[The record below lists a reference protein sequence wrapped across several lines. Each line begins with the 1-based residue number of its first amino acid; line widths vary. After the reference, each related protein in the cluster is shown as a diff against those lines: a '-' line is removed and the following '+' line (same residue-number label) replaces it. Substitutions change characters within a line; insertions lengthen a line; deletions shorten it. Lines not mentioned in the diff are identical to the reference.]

1 MAIFSGNIIEAY
13 YANSEN
19 DAVEVIYK
27 QGNKAINHYIKVDF
41 NNQDFKDLIAEYD
54 TDKIAGSTIAR
65 NRNYARQLS
74 EMVDMGIRAKTDKKD
89 KVRATIDDFI
99 DSLLDYKSANQQSAE
114 MLFALKVKLFE
125 HEKVK
130 SCTDKDIKSGI
141 RSAKNPIEAIKL
153 FDKING

>member
-13 YANSEN
+13 YANAEN

-27 QGNKAINHYIKVDF
+27 QGNKAINHYLKVDF

-89 KVRATIDDFI
+89 KVKVTIDDFI
-99 DSLLDYKSANQQSAE
+99 DSIIDYKSANQQ
-114 MLFALKVKLFE
+114 
-125 HEKVK
+125 
-130 SCTDKDIKSGI
+130 
-141 RSAKNPIEAIKL
+141 
-153 FDKING
+153 